1 MTGHEQQAHGADGRR
16 RGSPEAIGSI
26 LGRVMKGVEP
36 RARPRRSSMSAT
48 WARAAGEDLAG
59 ETHAATLRKGVL
71 TVEVR
76 SAGLLHELEGFRK
89 TELLGR
95 LLEED
100 STGRVT
106 GLRFRLGVF

>member
-1 MTGHEQQAHGADGRR
+1 MTGPKRGGDRGGA
-16 RGSPEAIGSI
+16 PEAIGSI
-26 LGRVMKGVEP
+26 LGRVMHGVSP
-36 RARPRRSSMSAT
+36 RSRPRRSSLSAT
-48 WARAAGEDLAG
+48 WARAAGPDLVE
-59 ETHAATLRKGVL
+59 ETHASTLRKGVL

-100 STGRVT
+100 VTGRVT

>member
-1 MTGHEQQAHGADGRR
+1 MR
-16 RGSPEAIGSI
+16 
-26 LGRVMKGVEP
+26 GVEP
-36 RARPRRSSMSAT
+36 RARARRSSMAET
-48 WARAAGEDLAG
+48 WTRAAGSDLAG

-76 SAGLLHELEGFRK
+76 SAGLLHELEGLRK
-89 TELLGR
+89 RELLGR

-100 STGRVT
+100 VTGRVT